1 MVSNLLSLEAKQN
14 QTLRRQANSELQTP
28 GLKAGLSFSLN
39 YPITGA
45 YRVHWV
51 GFKN

>member
-1 MVSNLLSLEAKQN
+1 MVSNWLSLDAKQN
-14 QTLRRQANSELQTP
+14 QTLRQANSELQAP

-45 YRVHWV
+45 
-51 GFKN
+51 